1 MSRYH
6 PLLVLLHWM
15 LAVMIVA
22 GLIMGTNVL
31 SATPNDAPEK
41 LFYLKMH
48 MSMGIII
55 FILMTIRLGIR
66 FFTAK
71 PPTADIGNSLFNK
84 LGIATHYLFYLVVIL
99 MGASG
104 LATANMSG
112 LPEVV
117 FGNSGL
123 PLVSTFD
130 DIPPRIAHG
139 VLSQLLLVLIIGH
152 VLAFLYHQYVRKD
165 SLFSRMWFGRRTST
179 SSEVQS

>member
-1 MSRYH
+1 MTRYH
-6 PLLVLLHWM
+6 PALVLLHWL
-15 LAVMIVA
+15 LAVMIVI

-55 FILMTIRLGIR
+55 FILMTIRLFIR

-71 PPTADIGNSLFNK
+71 PPAADIGNSLFNK
-84 LGIATHYLFYLVVIL
+84 LGTATHYLFYIIVIL

-104 LATANMSG
+104 LATANMAG
-112 LPEVV
+112 LPEIV
-117 FGNSGL
+117 FGGSGT

-130 DIPPRIAHG
+130 DFPPRIAHG
-139 VLSQLLLVLIIGH
+139 VLSSILIILIIGH
-152 VLAFLYHQYVRKD
+152 VSAFLYHQYVRNDK
-165 SLFSRMWFGRRTST
+165 LFSRMWFGNRSSD

>member
-1 MSRYH
+1 MRRYH
-6 PLLVLLHWM
+6 PAMVILHWL

-55 FILMTIRLGIR
+55 FILMTLRLGIR

-71 PPTADIGNSLFNK
+71 PPAADIGYSLFNK
-84 LGIATHYLFYLVVIL
+84 LGTATHYLFYLVVIL

-104 LATANMSG
+104 LAIASMAG
-112 LPEVV
+112 LPEIV
-117 FGNSGL
+117 FGNSGAS
-123 PLVSTFD
+123 LVSTFD
-130 DIPPRIAHG
+130 DFPPRIAHG
-139 VLSQLLLVLIIGH
+139 VLSKVLLILIVGH
-152 VLAFLYHQYVRKD
+152 VSAFLYHQYVRKD
-165 SLFSRMWFGRRTST
+165 NLFSRMWFGRRSSS
-179 SSEVQS
+179 SSEDQS

>member
-1 MSRYH
+1 MRRYH
-6 PLLVLLHWM
+6 PALVLLHWL
-15 LAVMIVA
+15 LAIMIVA
-22 GLIMGTNVL
+22 GLVMGTNVL
-31 SATPNDAPEK
+31 NATPNDAPEK

-55 FILMTIRLGIR
+55 FILMTVRLGIR

-71 PPTADIGNSLFNK
+71 PPAADIGNRLFNK

-104 LATANMSG
+104 FATANMAG
-112 LPEVV
+112 LPEIV
-117 FGNSGL
+117 FGNSGA

-130 DIPPRIAHG
+130 DFPPRIAHG
-139 VLSQLLLVLIIGH
+139 VLSQLLLILIIGH

>member
-1 MSRYH
+1 MRRYH
-6 PLLVLLHWM
+6 PALVLLHWL
-15 LAVMIVA
+15 LAIMIVA

-55 FILMTIRLGIR
+55 FILMTVRLGIR

-71 PPTADIGNSLFNK
+71 PPAADIGNRLFNK

-104 LATANMSG
+104 FATANMAG

-117 FGNSGL
+117 FGNSGA

-130 DIPPRIAHG
+130 DFPPRIAHG
-139 VLSQLLLVLIIGH
+139 VLSQLLLILIIGH

-165 SLFSRMWFGRRTST
+165 SLFSRMWFGRHTST

>member
-1 MSRYH
+1 MRRYH
-6 PLLVLLHWM
+6 PALVLLHWL
-15 LAVMIVA
+15 LAIMIVA

-31 SATPNDAPEK
+31 NATPNNAPEK

-48 MSMGIII
+48 MSMGIFI
-55 FILMTIRLGIR
+55 FILMTLRLGIR

-71 PPTADIGNSLFNK
+71 PPAADIGNSLFNK
-84 LGIATHYLFYLVVIL
+84 LGTATHYLFYLVVVL

-104 LATANMSG
+104 LAIASMAG
-112 LPEVV
+112 LPEIV
-117 FGNSGL
+117 FGNTGAS
-123 PLVSTFD
+123 LVSTFD
-130 DIPPRIAHG
+130 DFPPRIAHG
-139 VLSQLLLVLIIGH
+139 VLSQLLLILIIGH

>member
-1 MSRYH
+1 MRRYH
-6 PLLVLLHWM
+6 PALVLLHWL
-15 LAVMIVA
+15 LAIMIVV

-55 FILMTIRLGIR
+55 FILMTTRLVIR
-66 FFTAK
+66 FLTAK
-71 PPTADIGNSLFNK
+71 PPAADIGNSLINK

-104 LATANMSG
+104 FATANMAG
-112 LPEVV
+112 LPDII
-117 FGNSGL
+117 FGDSGAS
-123 PLVSTFD
+123 LVSTFD
-130 DIPPRIAHG
+130 DFPPRIAHG
-139 VLSQLLLVLIIGH
+139 VLSSVLLMLIIGH

-165 SLFSRMWFGRRTST
+165 NLFSRMWFGRRS
-179 SSEVQS
+179 SDPSEVQS